1 MQKWTKEMFVCFM
14 NKVVQVAKPSPI
26 DMTISGGGQN
36 LNLNRIG
43 QIKELDRTLT
53 SRGYY
58 NLLIITQLT
67 EVDRT
72 LTS

>member
-1 MQKWTKEMFVCFM
+1 MDDRNVCLFDEIF
-14 NKVVQVAKPSPI
+14 QVAKPSPI
-26 DMTISGGGQN
+26 YMTISGGGQN

-43 QIKELDRTLT
+43 RIKEVDRAST